1 MATKTEEFL
10 TGTGTS
16 IGFTTQYINE
26 SDIKVRVDGGNPL
39 TFIGTTGT
47 PATGQYKIAANSTTI
62 NFGDNQNGKSLH
74 IYSETDVSSPTVS
87 FTPGSSIK
95 AADLNALE
103 TLVRH
108 GIKESRNE
116 IVTSDL
122 RDEQITSSKIK
133 DGTIVDGDIA
143 SNAAIAQT
151 KIATGTLPS
160 GIQVASANI
169 VNGTIVNDDVS
180 SSANIQGSKLA
191 DDSVPLTKLGG
202 GTLPSDIDVTST
214 NIQDGTI
221 TNIDI
226 SNSAAIAH
234 GKLALDI
241 VNSDINASA
250 DIAGSKLAN
259 DSVGLSK
266 LGGGALPTDIT
277 ITTNNIVDGTI
288 VNADIKSDAGIAY
301 TKLQTGVL
309 PADRMVNSANIV
321 DGSIVDA
328 DINASADIQGS
339 KLLNDSVSLDKL
351 GSGNLPTDIKI
362 TQANITAG
370 NIVDADINA
379 SADIQGTKLKDD
391 SVPLTKFGAGALPTD
406 ITVASANI
414 VDGTIVN
421 ADINASANI
430 AGSKLANDSVTLDKL
445 GSGALPTDIT
455 VASTNIVNGTIV
467 NADINASAEIEG
479 SKLLNDSVTLDK
491 LGSGNLPTD
500 INVSNS
506 NIVTGTLDGR
516 YYTETELNAGQLDNR
531 YFTETELTNGA
542 LDGRYYTETEAEAKF
557 LRQDS
562 SETIASGATWSNSD
576 AFVATTAAINARIID
591 LIDDVGGFTA
601 ITNQLSFPT
610 TNPQGSTG
618 QAAILSIGATTATLT
633 PSSGTITIANGA
645 GTGNTVTITGAPT
658 IPQGF
663 GFLVNSTSTL
673 HTYTFHRL
681 VPIATQVDTVATN
694 ITNIVNAGANVA
706 DINNFADIYI
716 ISASEPTTRND
727 SSSLQEGD
735 LWYDSSNDNLLV
747 YTGSAFAIIT
757 PNQTVL
763 DNVATVSGAIT
774 YSEDLGLITQAV
786 ATGSSNGSL
795 DIVADALEDEVTF
808 TITVSGGK
816 YLIDGVSAPA
826 LTLYKGWT
834 YTFDVSDSSNS
845 AHPLRFY
852 AGSSQYSTGVTVT
865 GSQGNAGA
873 KVQIV
878 IPESQP
884 ANFQY
889 YCTNH
894 SGMGN
899 TITVK
904 DDPIKTV
911 SDNVVK
917 IIAAAD
923 NQTNINAVQANASNI
938 NAVQAN
944 SSNINAAVSN
954 ASNINAVVSNA
965 TNINTV
971 AGNNSNITAVAG
983 NNTNITAVKN
993 NATNINTVAGI
1004 NANVT
1009 TVAGISSDVTTV
1021 AGKNTEI
1028 GRLGTADAV
1037 ADMNTLGTTA
1047 IVSDMDTL
1055 ADISSDITTV
1065 SGINSNVTTVAGI
1078 SGNVTTVAN
1087 NNANVTAVAGNATNI
1102 NAVKNNAT
1110 NINAVNAN
1118 KTNIDAVAGNN
1129 SNITAVANNSSN
1141 INSAVSNASNINAAV
1156 ANASNINSVVSNATN
1171 INTTAANI
1179 TDVNTFANRYRI
1191 GSTNPTSSLDVGD
1204 LFFNTSA
1211 NELRIYNG
1219 SQWQGGVTATGN
1231 FATTAG
1237 VIFTGDN
1244 RYNDNIKAKYGNDS
1258 DLQIF
1263 HNTTDSI
1270 INASGVGNIKLQDS
1284 GNTKLEVTSSGIG
1297 VTGNI
1302 SVSGTVDGKDISG
1315 LGISGTT
1322 LDNGVVATTQSQSDN
1337 STKVATTAYV
1347 RSAVSNLVD
1356 SAPGTLDTLNELAA
1370 ALGDDSNFAT
1380 TTANS
1385 LGTKAPINNPTF
1397 TGTVTAGTIDG
1408 TNLTLDFGTL

>member
-10 TGTGTS
+10 TGTGTT
-16 IGFTTQYINE
+16 IQFTTQYINE
-26 SDIKVRVDGGNPL
+26 SDIKVRVDGGSPL

-47 PATGQYKIAANSTTI
+47 PSTGQYKIAANSTTI
-62 NFGDNQNGKSLH
+62 TFGDNQNGKSLH
-74 IYSETDVSSPTVS
+74 IYSETDVSTPTVT

-122 RDEQITSSKIK
+122 RDEQITSAKIK
-133 DGTIVDGDIA
+133 DGTIVDADIA

-169 VNGTIVNDDVS
+169 INGTIVNDDIS
-180 SSANIQGSKLA
+180 SSANIDGAKIADASIPVNKIGS
-191 DDSVPLTKLGG
+191 
-202 GTLPSDIDVTST
+202 GTLPSATKVTTT
-214 NIQDGTI
+214 NIEDGTI
-221 TNIDI
+221 ANVDI
-226 SNSAAIAH
+226 ASNAAIAH
-234 GKLALDI
+234 SKLALNI
-241 VNSDINASA
+241 VNSDINPSA
-250 DIAGSKLAN
+250 DIAGSKLAD

-277 ITTNNIVDGTI
+277 VSTNNIVDGTI

-309 PADRMVNSANIV
+309 PANRMVNSDNIV
-321 DGSIVDA
+321 DGS
-328 DINASADIQGS
+328 
-339 KLLNDSVSLDKL
+339 
-351 GSGNLPTDIKI
+351 
-362 TQANITAG
+362 
-370 NIVDADINA
+370 
-379 SADIQGTKLKDD
+379 
-391 SVPLTKFGAGALPTD
+391 
-406 ITVASANI
+406 
-414 VDGTIVN
+414 IVN

-445 GSGALPTDIT
+445 GAGNLPTDIKITQANLTAGNIIDADISANADIQGSKLKNDSVPLTKFGAGALPTDIT
-455 VASTNIVNGTIV
+455 VASANIVNGTIV

-479 SKLLNDSVTLDK
+479 SKILNDSVTLDK

-500 INVSNS
+500 IKVSDG
-506 NIVTGTLDGR
+506 NIVTGT
-516 YYTETELNAGQLDNR
+516 LDNR
-531 YFTETELTNGA
+531 YFTETELTSGTALDGRYFTETELLNGA
-542 LDGRYYTETEAEAKF
+542 LDGRYYTETEAEGKF

-562 SETIASGATWSNSD
+562 TETIASGATWSNSD

-591 LIDDVGGFTA
+591 LIDEVGGFTA
-601 ITNQLSFPT
+601 ITNQTSFPT
-610 TNPQGSTG
+610 TNPQGATG

-645 GTGNTVTITGAPT
+645 GSGNTVTITGAPL

-663 GFLVNSTSTL
+663 GFLVQSTSTT

-681 VPIATQVDTVATN
+681 VPIATQVDVVASN

-706 DINNFADIYI
+706 DINNFADLYI
-716 ISASEPTTRND
+716 ISASQPTQRND
-727 SSSLQEGD
+727 GSSLTEGD
-735 LWYDSSNDNLLV
+735 LWYDSSNDNLQV
-747 YTGSAFAIIT
+747 YTGSAFSIIT
-757 PNQTVL
+757 PSQSVL
-763 DNVATVSGAIT
+763 DDVAIVSGAIT
-774 YSEDLGLITQAV
+774 YSEDLGLITNPV
-786 ATGSSNGSL
+786 STGSSNGSL
-795 DIVADALEDEVTF
+795 DIVADALEDEITLTVTAA
-808 TITVSGGK
+808 TGK
-816 YLIDGVSAPA
+816 FIIDGVDKPA

-834 YTFDVSDSSNS
+834 YTFDVSDASN
-845 AHPLRFY
+845 ANHPLRFY
-852 AGSSQYSTGVTVT
+852 AGSSQYSTNVTVT
-865 GSQGNAGA
+865 GTQGQAGA

-884 ANFQY
+884 TNFQY

-917 IIAAAD
+917 ILAVAD
-923 NQTNINAVQANASNI
+923 NSSNINAVANNATNINAVQANASNI
-938 NAVQAN
+938 NAAVSNA
-944 SSNINAAVSN
+944 SNINAAVSN
-954 ASNINAVVSNA
+954 ASNIS
-965 TNINTV
+965 
-971 AGNNSNITAVAG
+971 AVAG
-983 NNTNITAVKN
+983 NNTNITAVANNATNINAVKN

-1009 TVAGISSDVTTV
+1009 TVAGISSNVTAV
-1021 AGKNTEI
+1021 AGKSTEI
-1028 GRLGTADAV
+1028 TRLGTADAV

-1047 IVSDMDTL
+1047 TVNDMDTL
-1055 ADISSDITTV
+1055 ADISSNITTV
-1065 SGINSNVTTVAGI
+1065 AGISSNVTTVAGI
-1078 SGNVTTVAN
+1078 SSNVTTVAN

-1179 TDVNTFANRYRI
+1179 ADVNNFATRYRI
-1191 GSTNPTSSLDVGD
+1191 GSTNPTTSLDVGD

-1219 SQWQGGVTATGN
+1219 TQWQGGVTATGN
-1231 FATTAG
+1231 LSQVSG
-1237 VIFTGDN
+1237 SVFTGDN
-1244 RYNDNIKAKYGNDS
+1244 RYNDNIKAKFGNDS

-1263 HNTTDSI
+1263 HNANNSI
-1270 INASGVGNIKLQDS
+1270 INNAGAGNLKLQDT
-1284 GNTKLEVTSSGIG
+1284 GNTKLEITSTGTST
-1297 VTGNI
+1297 TGNI
-1302 SVSGTVDGKDISG
+1302 VVSGTVDGRDVASDGSKLDGIESG
-1315 LGISGTT
+1315 ATGDQTASEIVALVAGQTIAPNVITT
-1322 LDNGVVATTQSQSDN
+1322 
-1337 STKVATTAYV
+1337 
-1347 RSAVSNLVD
+1347 
-1356 SAPGTLDTLNELAA
+1356 
-1370 ALGDDSNFAT
+1370 
-1380 TTANS
+1380 
-1385 LGTKAPINNPTF
+1385 
-1397 TGTVTAGTIDG
+1397 